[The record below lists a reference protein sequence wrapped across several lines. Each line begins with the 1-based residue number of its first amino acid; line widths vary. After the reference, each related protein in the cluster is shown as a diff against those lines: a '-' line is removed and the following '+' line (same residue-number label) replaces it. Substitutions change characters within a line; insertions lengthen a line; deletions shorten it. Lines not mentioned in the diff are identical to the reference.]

1 MAVYKLF
8 PNKDTTLY
16 SEFTDKNTG
25 IDEILQLSKKV
36 SGADI
41 YLSRILMQ
49 FNQSDILDIINNK
62 ISGSYSCWLNL
73 YTANAEELPT
83 DFSIEVKPVGSEWNM
98 GTGRYT
104 NAPET
109 TDGAS
114 WKYNYNTSGTRWIS
128 SGSYLTS
135 SFTQGGGNWISSS
148 TNISQSF
155 TNYQNNT
162 DLYINI
168 TPIVNQWVSGSY
180 TNNGIIIKRTDT
192 DETSITTYG
201 PIKYFSRD
209 TNTIYTPCLEF
220 KWNSI
225 IYTTSSGQIKG
236 DDNTIVT
243 LKNNRGEYLQNE
255 KSNIRLN
262 VRDIY
267 PRRSFQTSS
276 VFITNNILPSSSY
289 YSIIDLYTNNIIVDF
304 DTTATRIGA
313 DTSGSYFDIDFN
325 GLQPER
331 YYKFIFK
338 IVSNSVVKIIDND
351 YIFKIVKP

>member
-8 PNKDTTLY
+8 PSKDTTLY
-16 SEFTDKNTG
+16 SEFTEKNTG
-25 IDEILQLSKKV
+25 IDEILELSKKV

-49 FNQSDILDIINNK
+49 FNQSDILDIVTNK
-62 ISGSYSCWLNL
+62 VSGSYTCWLKL
-73 YTANAEELPT
+73 STANAEELPT
-83 DFSIEVKPVGSEWNM
+83 SFDIEIKSVGSEWNM

-104 NAPET
+104 NVPET

-114 WKYNYNTSGTRWIS
+114 WNYNYNDAGSKWIGT
-128 SGSYLTS
+128 GSYATS
-135 SFTQGGGNWISSS
+135 SYVAGGGNWVTSSVS
-148 TNISQSF
+148 VTQSY
-155 TNYQNNT
+155 TNYLTNL
-162 DLYINI
+162 DLYANV
-168 TPIVNQWVSGSY
+168 TPIVRQWLSSSY
-180 TNNGIIIKRTDT
+180 PNNGFLIKRTDT
-192 DETSITTYG
+192 DETSVTTYG

-209 TNTIYTPCLEF
+209 TNTIYSPYLEF

-225 IYTTSSGQIKG
+225 TYTTSSGQIKG

-243 LKNNRGEYLQNE
+243 LKNNRGVYRQNE

-267 PRRSFQTSS
+267 PRRTFQTSS

-289 YSIIDLYTNNIIVDF
+289 YSIVDVYTDETIIDF

-313 DTSGSYFDIDFN
+313 DTNGSYFDIDFS

-331 YYKFIFK
+331 YYRFVFK
-338 IVSNSVVKIIDND
+338 INYGSVEKIIDND
-351 YIFKIVKP
+351 YIFKIVRP